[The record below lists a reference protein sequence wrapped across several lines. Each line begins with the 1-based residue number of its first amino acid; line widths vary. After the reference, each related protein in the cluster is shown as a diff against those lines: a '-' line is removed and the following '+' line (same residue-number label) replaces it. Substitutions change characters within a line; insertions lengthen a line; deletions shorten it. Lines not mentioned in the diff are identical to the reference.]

1 MTVQTFDTW
10 IEDTQDEYRKGPLND
25 AQRKKYAP
33 KRRIWRLKWT
43 SQEDAE
49 ETGAERAWEGTACG
63 FCNKWYNGQN

>member
-33 KRRIWRLKWT
+33 KRRI
-43 SQEDAE
+43 
-49 ETGAERAWEGTACG
+49 
-63 FCNKWYNGQN
+63 